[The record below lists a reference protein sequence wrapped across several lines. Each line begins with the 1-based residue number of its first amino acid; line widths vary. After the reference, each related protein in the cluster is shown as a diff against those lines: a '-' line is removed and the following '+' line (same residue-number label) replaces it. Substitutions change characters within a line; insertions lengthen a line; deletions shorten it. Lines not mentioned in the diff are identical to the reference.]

1 MGSGH
6 LYQAAVASVRKQLTF
21 DDATIGFP
29 VKSRLRNKHRNSIL
43 TTCHYPDL
51 GSASGW
57 FNQISHV
64 ARLIR
69 SMTQIWVVMRHQY
82 GISALVSQMS
92 FGGETIGSFAKCW
105 LFSQAAFWLAQQRFN
120 PFLSLLLC
128 VHQVL
133 DTLSLAL
140 F

>member
-1 MGSGH
+1 MGSDH
-6 LYQAAVASVRKQLTF
+6 LYQAAVASLRKQLTF

-29 VKSRLRNKHRNSIL
+29 VKWRLRNKHRNSIL

-64 ARLIR
+64 ARPIR
-69 SMTQIWVVMRHQY
+69 SMTQIWVVMCHQY

-92 FGGETIGSFAKCW
+92 FGGETSGSVTKIMLAV
-105 LFSQAAFWLAQQRFN
+105 FSGYLLAGPKRVQPIFVTFIMW
-120 PFLSLLLC
+120 PSS
-128 VHQVL
+128 
-133 DTLSLAL
+133 TWYT
-140 F
+140 

>member
-1 MGSGH
+1 MTH
-6 LYQAAVASVRKQLTF
+6 
-21 DDATIGFP
+21 
-29 VKSRLRNKHRNSIL
+29 
-43 TTCHYPDL
+43 HYSDL
-51 GSASGW
+51 GSASDW

-64 ARLIR
+64 AQPIR
-69 SMTQIWVVMRHQY
+69 SNTQIWLVTHHQY
-82 GISALVSQMS
+82 GNSALVSQMS

-105 LFSQAAFWLAQQRFN
+105 LFSQATFWLAQQRFN